1 MCHWENAG
9 ELESDFMTRRRRKL
23 VLVMLLALHILV
35 PAAVQSEDI
44 YESDEREDG
53 WLDQSHSYLTKKAD
67 SLAVWADAFF
77 GEPRDDLESPSS
89 RLRLRFEPG
98 WDELD
103 HWQFDARVRG
113 KLYLPALNKRLSLVF
128 EGADDAQGEGF
139 ESAALATDD
148 GDSVS
153 LQYNV
158 SDDARSR
165 LDFNLGV
172 KSGPKLKT
180 GVRYRYRR
188 PIADN
193 TLLRFTEELFW
204 VGGDGFGTLSRLDF
218 DHRLGEG
225 QLVRWSNRALYSE
238 DSDGLEWGIRLS
250 LRQRLNQRTAMRY
263 FVATRGET
271 EPKHLNRGYGLG
283 VAWRRQMFR
292 EWLFVEVEPSYF
304 WERKRIDVER
314 EGVFA
319 LLLRLEVVIDDSFA
333 AKKE

>member
-1 MCHWENAG
+1 MRSSLCVF
-9 ELESDFMTRRRRKL
+9 S
-23 VLVMLLALHILV
+23 LLLPIL
-35 PAAVQSEDI
+35 ASIAVQAEDI
-44 YESDEREDG
+44 NEVETGEAG
-53 WLDQSHSYLTKKAD
+53 WLDESHAYLTRKAD

-89 RLRLRFEPG
+89 RLRVRFESG
-98 WDELD
+98 WDESD

-113 KLYLPALNKRLSLVF
+113 KLYLPALSKRLSLVF
-128 EGADDAQGEGF
+128 EGADDAQGENF
-139 ESAALATDD
+139 ESASLATDE

-153 LQYNV
+153 LQYNF
-158 SDDARSR
+158 SEDAQSR
-165 LDFNLGV
+165 VDFILGV
-172 KSGPKLKT
+172 KSGPQVKT
-180 GVRYRYRR
+180 GARYRFQK
-188 PIADN
+188 PVADN

-225 QLVRWSNRALYSE
+225 KLLRWSNRVLYSE
-238 DSDGLEWGIRLS
+238 DSDGVEWGSRLS

-263 FVATRGET
+263 FVATSGET
-271 EPKHLNRGYGLG
+271 EPKQLNRGYGLG

-319 LLLRLEVVIDDSFA
+319 LLFRLEVVIDDRFA
-333 AKKE
+333 VVVRNKLKCV